1 MRSPL
6 AQLLTTLLLLQASTS
21 WGFPSRT
28 TFHNPGHGSDGLVND
43 NDSPKDTRTRI
54 VRIKQGLLRGKIVHF
69 KNNNNLQSVEV
80 FLGIPYAAAPVGSQ
94 RFMPPGSPPP
104 WPGLMTA
111 DTLSPVCPQVL
122 PDVSDNARSK
132 MSKGRY
138 NYFSKLL
145 PYLKNQS
152 EDCLYLNI
160 YTPFQDHLKSITPK
174 LPVIVFIHGES
185 FEWNSGNPYD
195 GSVLASYGK
204 VIVVTINF
212 RLGILG
218 FLRPGV
224 GEHTVSNFGLLDQ
237 IASLQWIKDNIQAF
251 GGDPDSVT
259 VMGHGTGA
267 ASVNFLMVSPVS
279 GANGLFHRAI
289 LMSGS
294 ALSDWALTANPVHST
309 IQVAEALNCPET
321 SNEMANCLRRKR
333 LSELMAVQIGSSEFK
348 TAFGPVI
355 DGNVVPNQP
364 GQVMG
369 VYRELFSRYELM
381 YGITE
386 IESYHLLDAVSLAH
400 GMLAEDRNKMLR
412 TYMRQRFEALPD
424 VAFART
430 MSQYSDWLVPENSRS
445 AAEHNRDMLQQI
457 LSDSMVAAP
466 LVQTAQYHAQANPKS
481 YFYVYSHRS
490 KFSDFPTTD
499 KSIQGEEL
507 PYVFGVPLGGP
518 AFHFQGNYNLPERL
532 LSEIM
537 MTLWTNFAKTGN
549 PNPLQKHGFLTQVPK
564 EWRQLNIHWPE
575 YDTVNQTFLKLD
587 IPPTVGHHY
596 RQEMMS
602 YWNQVLP
609 EVLENPLKL
618 PMPRPYPSKNVP
630 PFLDPTY
637 HDKYEGQKQNNWD
650 KDPPIPIY
658 KFDQKPEDT
667 TDPPPAFN
675 NFDPFSNFPFRPVPK
690 NKKDEIVYGK
700 VVHEDSRN
708 SNNDI
713 MDRPESEDSSVIGLM
728 DRERESV
735 VQSAN
740 LTSSITAT
748 AVLIGCICFLLLNT
762 LCFVA
767 ICVQK
772 SKLKV
777 RERLFNNRFRC
788 TGNRSDDY
796 DVDDRYTKKME
807 ETEESDFPIE
817 SKEPEVQK
825 ITNKTNECLY
835 EPFKIAS
842 LKPETGGRKNRKRW
856 GLNRKRSGSAATMD
870 PHTKVREWITQGLRS
885 RVSPK
890 FLRRKKKSPKDK
902 KKTDPETRNG
912 ANKNEEEEIY
922 KSSKF
927 MESSSSACK
936 STTPHFT
943 VKQTMLKMENPYATK
958 EEIYGSRLV
967 QNIYGAKNKEDIYGS
982 KAKTKEEIYGSKKDP
997 ALDKELYGVR
1007 NKDQKNN
1014 AKIYDIRHENIYG
1027 QRKHGND
1034 TLRKQKEGIY
1044 GPRKTDGTPETKHK
1058 EGIYGQRNFE
1068 PIDKDIGS
1076 SNGSIHRLK
1085 PKAKKVNVAVDATP
1099 ATRTG
1104 SVLKQIPIE
1113 LTKSLDE
1120 GKGRMFCSADSS
1132 SSLTQRSSLKRSN
1145 AVSESDISI
1154 QSKAQNQSSITTST
1168 DNIHLKSDSVPVLS
1182 PLSCGQVIDIELNPN
1197 KSKKESSPE
1206 ILQSFSSIQFKK
1218 PATRALTNQKSFE
1231 SSSHYEDI
1239 NVTSRC
1245 SPLLSADSEATSE
1258 ECLDNIKKRNF
1269 PKVLPDFPQQPD
1281 YTRQMTVPQDAHRR
1295 AKRMSLPPNAHVLTM
1310 HAKRLEF
1317 QNRKDV
1323 NRVPPPP
1330 PPRIST
1336 LGRKP
1341 NIGPIN
1347 TALNIRLTSTR
1358 KEPSK
1363 TPEVPTSSSTD
1374 TSSEAPKKAGTG
1386 GAQILQLRKEP
1397 KIIIK
1402 SNASQPVKGSKKVE
1416 AQTNTGRGLGV
1427 GLQPTKMPSPILKK
1441 TVSTETETTPVAGC
1455 ELGSSRTGTIK
1466 RVDKK

>member
-1 MRSPL
+1 
-6 AQLLTTLLLLQASTS
+6 
-21 WGFPSRT
+21 
-28 TFHNPGHGSDGLVND
+28 
-43 NDSPKDTRTRI
+43 
-54 VRIKQGLLRGKIVHF
+54 
-69 KNNNNLQSVEV
+69 
-80 FLGIPYAAAPVGSQ
+80 
-94 RFMPPGSPPP
+94 
-104 WPGLMTA
+104 
-111 DTLSPVCPQVL
+111 
-122 PDVSDNARSK
+122 
-132 MSKGRY
+132 
-138 NYFSKLL
+138 
-145 PYLKNQS
+145 
-152 EDCLYLNI
+152 
-160 YTPFQDHLKSITPK
+160 
-174 LPVIVFIHGES
+174 
-185 FEWNSGNPYD
+185 
-195 GSVLASYGK
+195 
-204 VIVVTINF
+204 
-212 RLGILG
+212 
-218 FLRPGV
+218 
-224 GEHTVSNFGLLDQ
+224 
-237 IASLQWIKDNIQAF
+237 
-251 GGDPDSVT
+251 
-259 VMGHGTGA
+259 MGHGTGA

-537 MTLWTNFAKTGN
+537 MTLWANFAKTGN

-658 KFDQKPEDT
+658 KFDQRPEDT

-967 QNIYGAKNKEDIYGS
+967 QNIYGAKNKEEIYGS

-997 ALDKELYGVR
+997 ALDKEIYGIR

-1027 QRKHGND
+1027 QRQHGND

-1154 QSKAQNQSSITTST
+1154 QSKTQNQSSITTST

-1182 PLSCGQVIDIELNPN
+1182 PLSCGQVIDIELNPS

-1317 QNRKDV
+1317 QNRSKDV

-1347 TALNIRLTSTR
+1347 TALNIRLTSTK

-1363 TPEVPTSSSTD
+1363 TPEAPASSFSTD
-1374 TSSEAPKKAGTG
+1374 TSNEAPKKPGTG

-1416 AQTNTGRGLGV
+1416 AQTNTGRGLGLGV

-1441 TVSTETETTPVAGC
+1441 TVSTETETTPVGGC